1 MARTTDKN
9 TDDNVKIYTIF
20 FSPGWGW
27 GGSKP
32 PRFLL
37 DNDALLEKLKS
48 RCKGVDF
55 ISRDLSKKNPTFND
69 YIERNLIITDR
80 FGAAVKEIKSMEKE
94 IDGVL
99 CFKDVRGDHRL
110 TLTGLPTIAVN
121 NLFEFNA
128 IPYETYQEKGKV
140 ITADICRLNVVSP
153 SAAESMFEDL
163 VEKIRLIQVLKR
175 MRESRILMVTDKR
188 LRYYPQLK
196 ESKST
201 DKEWNETYLARLK
214 ETFGATGI
222 ITGTEEVSREMA
234 KVEKEKA
241 EGIAQMWIDES
252 RGMGDTNKAD
262 VLKGAR
268 LYLALDKL
276 KSRYNATSILT
287 DTSSFLQN
295 TKILACLPSMEF
307 HKQGSICTDQPNTGP
322 LIAQMLGLYYTGRP
336 SFHGDLLLDTYNN
349 TSIIVH
355 CGAPINPHRDD
366 RVPYSLRDYRMGA
379 DVLVELPTG
388 EPVTIWRVNIM
399 DKLILLHTGES
410 IPIDS
415 LYGQGINSLHT
426 ILCATKLVSKVD
438 AEKIQNHLNP
448 QRYGVH
454 RAAIYGDYRKRI
466 KDLAKLTGFDVLEE
480 DR

>member
-1 MARTTDKN
+1 MVRLTDGS
-9 TDDNVKIYTIF
+9 TDNNVKIYTVF

-37 DNDALLEKLKS
+37 DNEALLEKLRG
-48 RCKGVDF
+48 RCKGIDF
-55 ISRDLSKKNPTFND
+55 ISRDLSKKNPTFGD
-69 YIERNLIITDR
+69 YIKRELTTADK
-80 FGAAVKEIKSMEKE
+80 FEAAVREIKALGKK

-128 IPYETYQEKGKV
+128 IPYELYRAKGKV
-140 ITADICRLNVVSP
+140 TTADICRLNVVSP

-163 VEKIRLIQVLKR
+163 VEKIRLIQTLKK
-175 MRESRILMVTDKR
+175 MRESKILMVTDGR

-196 ESKST
+196 ESTST
-201 DKEWNETYLARLK
+201 DKEWNEIYLDRLK
-214 ETFGATGI
+214 EIFGATGVI
-222 ITGTEEVSREMA
+222 IGTDEVAKEIK
-234 KVEKEKA
+234 KVEKNRA
-241 EGIAQMWIDES
+241 ESISRMWIDES
-252 RGMGDTNKAD
+252 KGMGDTNKD
-262 VLKGAR
+262 EVLKGAR

-276 KSRYNATSILT
+276 KNRYNATSILT
-287 DTSSFLQN
+287 DTSSFLQK

-307 HKQGSICTDQPNTGP
+307 HKQGVVCTDQPNTGP
-322 LIAQMLGLYYTGRP
+322 LIAQMLGLYYSDRP

-355 CGAPINPHRDD
+355 CGAPVNPHGDD
-366 RVPYSLRDYRMGA
+366 RVPYYLRDYRMGA
-379 DVLVELPTG
+379 DVLVDLPAG

-399 DKLILLHTGES
+399 EKIILFHTGEA

-415 LYGQGINSLHT
+415 VYGQGINSLHT
-426 ILCATKLVSKVD
+426 ILCATKLVAKVD

-466 KDLAKLTGFDVLEE
+466 KDLAKLTGFDIIEE